1 MPILHKLSHE
11 MKEEV
16 TLFNQYNLILK
27 LGKDDIKN
35 IYNNRYKIL
44 KENRNKLS
52 IHTDT
57 VIQSDAS

>member
-1 MPILHKLSHE
+1 MPILRKLSHE

-35 IYNNRYKIL
+35 INQYQL
-44 KENRNKLS
+44 
-52 IHTDT
+52 
-57 VIQSDAS
+57 